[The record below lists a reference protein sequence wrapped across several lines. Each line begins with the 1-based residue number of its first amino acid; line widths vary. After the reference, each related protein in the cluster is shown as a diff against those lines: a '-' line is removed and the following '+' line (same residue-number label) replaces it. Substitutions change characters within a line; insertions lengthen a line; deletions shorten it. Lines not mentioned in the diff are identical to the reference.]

1 MNTLPRVL
9 DFFAGSGLVSV
20 GLEGCCQT
28 VWAND
33 FCPQK
38 AAFFRSNHPNV
49 SFLEGSITEVSGASL
64 PEAEISWASFP
75 CQDLS
80 LAGNRGGLGS
90 SRSGLFWEWLRVL
103 DESPAPPKV
112 LAIENVVGLLTSNS
126 GEDYQELHQA
136 LVKRGYRVG
145 PMVINSWH
153 WVPQSRPR
161 LFIVAVKA
169 SLDTNAYEANFPN
182 WLHPASLQKVTAGL
196 PKTVFWNLLE
206 PSGER
211 KPSLQKLIQWDA
223 PFSPMAET
231 EKLLSLVPEKHRKLI
246 ANLSKTER
254 VAFPGYRRTR
264 HGQQVLELRFDD
276 LAGCLRTAKGGSS
289 RQFLLIWDRG
299 QWKSRL
305 LTTRE
310 TARLMGAPDSYQLS
324 KNYNESYN
332 AMGDAVAVPVAKF
345 LAEMLLAPLSNCQPL
360 PNATRRRAPEF
371 CLKP

>member
-1 MNTLPRVL
+1 MN
-9 DFFAGSGLVSV
+9 F
-20 GLEGCCQT
+20 
-28 VWAND
+28 
-33 FCPQK
+33 
-38 AAFFRSNHPNV
+38 H
-49 SFLEGSITEVSGASL
+49 EGSITEVAGASL
-64 PEAEISWASFP
+64 PEADISWASFP

-103 DESPAPPKV
+103 DETPITPRV

-169 SLDTNAYEANFPN
+169 ELDTRPYEAQFPN
-182 WLHPASLQKVTAGL
+182 WLHPNSLQKSVAGL
-196 PKTVFWNLLE
+196 PETVFWNLPE
-206 PSGER
+206 PCER
-211 KPSLQKLIQWDA
+211 EKPSLQKLIQWEA
-223 PFSPMAET
+223 PVSPPAET

-246 ANLSKTER
+246 SNLSPNER
-254 VAFPGYRRTR
+254 MAFPGYRRTR
-264 HGQQVLELRFDD
+264 HGKQVLELRFDD

-310 TARLMGAPDSYQLS
+310 AARLMGAPDSYQLS
-324 KNYNESYN
+324 ENYNESYN

-345 LAEMLLAPLSNCQPL
+345 LGEALLVPLSNCQPL
-360 PNATRRRAPEF
+360 SHATRRRAPEF
-371 CLKP
+371 CLKA